1 MRDTGN
7 KELRKLAR
15 DYYNGDL
22 SYVSY
27 RSARTQLLD
36 RITTATGDDGC
47 TRSVTRQANTQD
59 RAGAQSLE
67 HRAKRSWYLRGTI
80 WMLIVVFIAVIFLV
94 WIMLSLGQPDPVG
107 TAASGANEQPLEIN
121 SREEYRHPNG

>member
-22 SYVSY
+22 SYESY

-36 RITTATGDDGC
+36 RITTATGDDDC
-47 TRSVTRQANTQD
+47 TRSATRQANIRD
-59 RAGAQSLE
+59 SAGGQSLE
-67 HRAKRSWYLRGTI
+67 HHSERSWYLRGAI
-80 WMLIVVFIAVIFLV
+80 WMLIVVLIAIILMV
-94 WIMLSLGQPDPVG
+94 WIILPLGQPDPAG
-107 TAASGANEQPLEIN
+107 TAASGTDAQRVEIN
-121 SREEYRHPNG
+121 SREEYRHLNG